1 MTRNE
6 GHFERLLAVPV
17 VMGLQNEI
25 IEREFMKNGLESPN
39 ISTGGSICR
48 HRQIEL
54 IARIENYQ
62 AHKSI
67 NLYTCKD
74 CNQTLVMKNR
84 TTPVVV
90 NGEFRSKKVL
100 HELAMAV

>member
-1 MTRNE
+1 MSRNK

-17 VMGLQNEI
+17 VLGLQNAI
-25 IEREFMKNGLESPN
+25 IEREFMKNSLESPN
-39 ISTGGSICR
+39 ISSGGSMCK
-48 HRQIEL
+48 HGQIEL

-62 AHKSI
+62 GHKSI

-84 TTPVVV
+84 TTPVPV

-100 HELAMAV
+100 DELALAV